1 MFRKLLTIPL
11 GRWTRTSREL
21 NNVKV
26 DLANID
32 HCGTCTYDKPKE
44 KESKP
49 PEPKQNSLDVSRKY
63 K

>member
-1 MFRKLLTIPL
+1 MFRKLVMVPL

-32 HCGTCTYDKPKE
+32 HCGTCTYDKTKE
-44 KESKP
+44 KDP
-49 PEPKQNSLDVSRKY
+49 TPKQNSLDVPRIY
-63 K
+63 R